1 MELGGDIEVSAENER
16 LGARSRYEQL
26 HVVVPGAPAI
36 EAAFS
41 AAVGH
46 VNTEELK
53 HKVRES
59 RGGCVWKDLKTV
71 EFARYNTALQDVADE
86 FYGTTSTFPRE
97 AQPPDGARP
106 HAFSYPTSIATGWAK
121 RIQ

>member
-26 HVVVPGAPAI
+26 HAVVPCPPAI

-46 VNTEELK
+46 VNAEELK
-53 HKVRES
+53 HEVRRRAKE
-59 RGGCVWKDLKTV
+59 GGKKIMFGRTSKLS
-71 EFARYNTALQDVADE
+71 NSQDITRPCKMWQMN
-86 FYGTTSTFPRE
+86 FM
-97 AQPPDGARP
+97 AQHLHFRARP
-106 HAFSYPTSIATGWAK
+106 NLRMVLGSTLFHV
-121 RIQ
+121 Q

>member
-26 HVVVPGAPAI
+26 HAVVPCPPAI

-46 VNTEELK
+46 VNAEELK
-53 HKVRES
+53 HEVRRRAKEGEKKIMFGRTS
-59 RGGCVWKDLKTV
+59 KLSNSQDITRPCMMWLMSLRAQHLRFHVRPNLRMVFGCRL
-71 EFARYNTALQDVADE
+71 L
-86 FYGTTSTFPRE
+86 
-97 AQPPDGARP
+97 
-106 HAFSYPTSIATGWAK
+106 H
-121 RIQ
+121 IQ